1 MFYQIDELLKNSEY
15 DIYNNPEVS
24 DEKIKEIAKII
35 FKNKEIDL
43 KEYFDLLK
51 CSSKFCWLNY
61 LNILEKLP
69 EEDRIRGMPILFE
82 LLQDSNWPI
91 FSKTLEL
98 FEKMDKKVIEPYLNK
113 YMAQAYDEDDE
124 MWISN
129 MKLLEKIKNNRF
141 MGDVL
146 VT

>member
-35 FKNKEIDL
+35 SKNKEIDL

-69 EEDRIRGMPILFE
+69 EEDRIRGLPILFE
-82 LLQDSNWPI
+82 LLQDSNWPT

-98 FEKMDKKVIEPYLNK
+98 IKKMDKKVIEPYLNK
-113 YMAQAYDEDDE
+113 YLVQAYDEDDE

-129 MKLLEKIKNNRF
+129 IRLLVKNQK
-141 MGDVL
+141 
-146 VT
+146 